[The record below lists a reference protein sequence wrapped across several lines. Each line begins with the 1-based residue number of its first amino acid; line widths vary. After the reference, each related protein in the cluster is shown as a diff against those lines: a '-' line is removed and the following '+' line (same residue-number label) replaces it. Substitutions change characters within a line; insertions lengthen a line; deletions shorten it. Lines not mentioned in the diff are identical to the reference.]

1 MYPSSGTYP
10 WSCVTQI
17 FHTGQPSHRS
27 DRKSS
32 KWWLSNLFEYQYDR
46 CNQRNNQTYNYLV
59 KGQKLHEQ
67 PLRKLIEQP
76 LRKLIEQPFDLFSGG
91 YLSEVNVEQL
101 YLNMKTAWYTRVE
114 MKRLTQVNVFL
125 HWNLFLEFRKI
136 YWLFMPNNLLFLG
149 PGQQHRPHPLRV
161 KWSFPYIKSTV
172 QITKVYIY
180 FNYSCR
186 YLHIF

>member
-1 MYPSSGTYP
+1 MT
-10 WSCVTQI
+10 
-17 FHTGQPSHRS
+17 
-27 DRKSS
+27 
-32 KWWLSNLFEYQYDR
+32 SNLFEYQYDR

-76 LRKLIEQPFDLFSGG
+76 FDLFSGG

-101 YLNMKTAWYTRVE
+101 YLNMKTAWYNRVE